1 MPTIDTETFQFV
13 VLALLGLIAF
23 IGLIGLLQLGGI
35 AKALKAR
42 PVADASPAT
51 EEPAGVDSSA
61 VELEPEPEASIYS
74 GGIQPL
80 SGEDVLDAAAAEA
93 RGDTEAAEIA
103 RAQAA
108 YQAEQE
114 LQIREAQAAQQQ
126 ASISEEPQ
134 EQPFER
140 DGRWW
145 FRRGDELLVYEERT
159 GQWVA
164 APAAGGAVEQQ
175 TATPE
180 TVTETHTAAAEPVAQ
195 ETHDD
200 PVHEQVQTEGA
211 HQLPEEPG
219 PFWKCPTC
227 GAVNGSMATSCRMC
241 FTQRPTGV

>member
-35 AKALKAR
+35 AKALKSR
-42 PVADASPAT
+42 PASEAAPAT
-51 EEPAGVDSSA
+51 EEPAAESSTA
-61 VELEPEPEASIYS
+61 VELEREPDASIYS

-80 SGEDVLDAAAAEA
+80 SGEHVLDAAAAEA
-93 RGDTEAAEIA
+93 RGDAEAAEVA

-108 YQAEQE
+108 HQAEQE
-114 LQIREAQAAQQQ
+114 LQIREAQVAQQQ

-159 GQWVA
+159 GQWVG
-164 APAAGGAVEQQ
+164 APAAQGAVQQ
-175 TATPE
+175 TAG
-180 TVTETHTAAAEPVAQ
+180 TEAATQTQTAVEPVAE
-195 ETHDD
+195 ETHED
-200 PVHEQVQTEGA
+200 PVHEQTQTEGA
-211 HQLPEEPG
+211 HQFPEEPG